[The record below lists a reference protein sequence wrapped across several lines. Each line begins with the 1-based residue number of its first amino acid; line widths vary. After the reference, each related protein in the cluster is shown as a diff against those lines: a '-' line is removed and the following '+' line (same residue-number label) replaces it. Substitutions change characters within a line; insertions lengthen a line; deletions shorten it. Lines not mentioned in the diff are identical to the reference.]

1 MRPSFLCW
9 IARHKLATIYYCSNC
24 VVVCV
29 GCAAE
34 GLRAKY
40 PQKKT
45 DLNVAYIFLFRKRVS
60 RELYKEGP
68 KRIAPLPLCFVLPRE
83 KKRFEDFFSFL
94 VSYFAGGKGNP
105 RGSKISSVICY
116 AIPESQILVY
126 TCLPCCMCALRYLL
140 FRSPSSS
147 PSSVLDFARGS
158 IPPPARAFPNAHGKE
173 K

>member
-24 VVVCV
+24 VVVCI

-40 PQKKT
+40 TQKKT
-45 DLNVAYIFLFRKRVS
+45 DPNVAYIFLFRKRVS

-68 KRIAPLPLCFVLPRE
+68 KRIAPPPLCFVLPRG
-83 KKRFEDFFSFL
+83 KKKIRRFLFFSRVLFC
-94 VSYFAGGKGNP
+94 GEKG
-105 RGSKISSVICY
+105 RGSKISGVICY

-147 PSSVLDFARGS
+147 PSPVLDFAPGS